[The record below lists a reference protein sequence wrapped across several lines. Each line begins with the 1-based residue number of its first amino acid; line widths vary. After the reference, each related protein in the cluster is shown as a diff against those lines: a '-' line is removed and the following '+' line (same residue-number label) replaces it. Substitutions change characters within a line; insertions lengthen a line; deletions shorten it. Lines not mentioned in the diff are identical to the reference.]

1 MDIIVRI
8 GRLGRANRSR
18 RAISDGNLLNDAVV
32 FVAAQPPRRQR
43 AARRYW
49 RIRFEKMQRQRNHY
63 DWTAGRGS
71 NIPFVLN
78 TGIRDDDERLR
89 ARYQAKQHMLGLHV
103 LRRSRIGLPLEALLL
118 IAFNLSPDIDARST
132 GSVANAWHRW
142 WFSLFNAYR

>member
-49 RIRFEKMQRQRNHY
+49 RIRFEQMQRDRNG
-63 DWTAGRGS
+63 WTGFEHW
-71 NIPFVLN
+71 ILN

-142 WFSLFNAYR
+142 WFSLFNA

>member
-49 RIRFEKMQRQRNHY
+49 RIRFEQMQRDRNG
-63 DWTAGRGS
+63 WTGFEHW
-71 NIPFVLN
+71 ILN

>member
-49 RIRFEKMQRQRNHY
+49 RIRFEQMQRDRNG
-63 DWTAGRGS
+63 WTGFEHW
-71 NIPFVLN
+71 ILN

-118 IAFNLSPDIDARST
+118 VAFNLSPDIDARST

-142 WFSLFNAYR
+142 WFSLFNA